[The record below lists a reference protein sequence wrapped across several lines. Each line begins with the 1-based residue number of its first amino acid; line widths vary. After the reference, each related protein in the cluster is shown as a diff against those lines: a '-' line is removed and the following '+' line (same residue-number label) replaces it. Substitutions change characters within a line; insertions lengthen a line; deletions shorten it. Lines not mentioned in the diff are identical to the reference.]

1 MGKDTY
7 HHKDLK
13 EALIQNGLLL
23 LNEVGI
29 KEFSLRKV
37 AAMCGVSHAAPYK
50 HFKDKDEL
58 IEAINNQVWNSFT
71 LKLKDAIS
79 SSEAEP
85 KRQVMEIGKAYVQF
99 MVENPEYLKF
109 MFLSNN
115 DKAIKIENNEFI
127 GHEGTAFEVFK
138 NGAEKYLVENGFDKE
153 QQIGAILAM
162 WSMVHGIALLI
173 CNNSIQ
179 YEGDY
184 LDLVEKM
191 IGTSLIKKSKS

>member
-1 MGKDTY
+1 MSKETY

-13 EALIQNGLLL
+13 EALIQNGLVL

-29 KEFSLRKV
+29 KNFSLRKV
-37 AAMCGVSHAAPYK
+37 ASMCGVSHAAPYK

-58 IEAINNQVWNSFT
+58 VEAINNQVWNSFT
-71 LKLKDAIS
+71 LKLKESVNSSDAK
-79 SSEAEP
+79 P
-85 KRQVMEIGKAYVQF
+85 KDQVMEIGKAYVQF

-115 DKAIKIENNEFI
+115 DTAIRIENNEFI
-127 GHEGTAFEVFK
+127 GHEETAFEVFK
-138 NGAEKYLVENGFDKE
+138 NIAQEYLVENEYDKE

-173 CNNSIQ
+173 CNKSIK

-184 LDLVEKM
+184 LELVEKM
-191 IGTSLIKKSKS
+191 LGMSLIKKSKS

>member
-1 MGKDTY
+1 MNKETY

-13 EALIQNGLLL
+13 EALIKNGLLL

-58 IEAINNQVWNSFT
+58 IEAINDQVWNSFN
-71 LKLKDAIS
+71 LKLKEAVS
-79 SSEAEP
+79 YSEAEP
-85 KRQVMEIGKAYVQF
+85 KIQVIEIGKAYVQF

-115 DKAIKIENNEFI
+115 DKGIIIENNEFI
-127 GHEGTAFEVFK
+127 GHEETSFEVFK
-138 NGAEKYLVENGFDKE
+138 NVAQKYLAENGFDKE

-184 LDLVEKM
+184 LELVDKM
-191 IGTSLIKKSKS
+191 LGTSLIKKSK

>member
-1 MGKDTY
+1 MSKETY

-13 EALIQNGLLL
+13 EALIKNGLLL

-50 HFKDKDEL
+50 HFKDKDDL
-58 IEAINNQVWNSFT
+58 IEAINNQVWDSFT
-71 LKLKDAIS
+71 LKLKDATN
-79 SSEAEP
+79 SSESEP
-85 KRQVMEIGKAYVQF
+85 KRQVMDIGKAYVQF

-115 DKAIKIENNEFI
+115 DKVIKIENNEFI
-127 GHEGTAFEVFK
+127 GHEETSFEVFK
-138 NGAEKYLVENGFDKE
+138 NVAQKYLAESGFNNE
-153 QQIGAILAM
+153 QQMGAILAM

-179 YEGDY
+179 YEGNY
-184 LDLVEKM
+184 LELVDKM
-191 IGTSLIKKSKS
+191 LRTSLIKEIK

>member
-1 MGKDTY
+1 MSKDTY

-13 EALIQNGLLL
+13 EALIQNGLFL

-29 KEFSLRKV
+29 KDFSLRKV

-71 LKLKDAIS
+71 LKLEESVS
-79 SSEAEP
+79 SNVTGS
-85 KRQVMEIGKAYVQF
+85 KIQVVEIGKAYVQF

-127 GHEGTAFEVFK
+127 GHEETSFEVFK
-138 NGAEKYLVENGFDKE
+138 NVAQKYLEENGFDKE

-173 CNNSIQ
+173 CNNSIK

-184 LDLVEKM
+184 LELVEKM
-191 IGTSLIKKSKS
+191 LGTSLIKKNKS

>member
-1 MGKDTY
+1 MSKETY

-29 KEFSLRKV
+29 KDFSLRKV

-71 LKLKDAIS
+71 LKLKDAVNS
-79 SSEAEP
+79 SDAEA
-85 KRQVMEIGKAYVQF
+85 KVQVMDIGKAYVQF
-99 MVENPEYLKF
+99 MVENPQYLKF

-115 DKAIKIENNEFI
+115 DKAIRIENNEFI

-138 NGAEKYLVENGFDKE
+138 NIAQEYLVENGCDKE

-173 CNNSIQ
+173 CNKSIK

-184 LDLVEKM
+184 LELVEKM
-191 IGTSLIKKSKS
+191 LGTSLIKKSKS